1 MGNKIEKI
9 LPLVQRPSRYTNGEW
24 NAIKP
29 KENAAINYCLC
40 FPDLYEIGASNLGLE
55 ILYHII
61 NHDEQSSAQRCFA
74 PAQDLE
80 VILRAEKIPLFSLET
95 QNPLNNFDVIGFGL
109 QYELCASNVLN
120 MLDLAGIPI
129 FCSQRG
135 ERDPIILGGGPVTAN
150 PEPLSDF
157 FDAFVLGDGE
167 EVICEITQCLANA
180 KNQKFTRE
188 QKLFALSQI
197 FGVYI
202 PSLYEVSYNEDG
214 TLAKLS
220 AIKDGVPST
229 VHKRSV
235 DVNNMYFPS
244 KQLVPFV
251 NTVHNRLNIEI
262 ARGCP
267 RRCRFCQAAKY
278 YYPWRVRTKEK
289 VLELVDKGL
298 AQTGYEEVALSSLS
312 CTDHKELEEIISEI
326 NTRHSSKRISISLPS
341 LRCDQFS
348 IKVAAGL
355 GEAKRMNL
363 TFAPEAGSDR
373 LRNIIGKDLNEQQI
387 FDTLLMAWE
396 CGWRQIKLYFMTGLP
411 FETQADITAIVALVN
426 AVRAKARN
434 LNFTVTISP
443 FVPKAQTAFQ
453 WVPMEKAETLS
464 VHTKRLRATLPA
476 AVKAHQL
483 DGSIVEAL
491 LARGDRR
498 LGQVIFSAWKL
509 GCKFDQWK
517 EYLRFDLW
525 QEALKQNNLTLDFYV
540 SRERGENEVLP
551 WEHLIFSLP
560 KEKLLESYKES
571 KAIAQSEDAI
581 IPVGSNRP
589 AKITTASVSAPK
601 AFPFK
606 TVQRTRL
613 KFARKGTARFI
624 SHLEQIEFFRRALR
638 RTALSVSYTQG
649 FSPQPK
655 ISFGPAISV
664 GYESYSEY
672 IEVEFYAMVELA
684 ELKSKVLK
692 ELPGGFNLL
701 SLKNIPVFFPSVD
714 ALANTAEYSIELTAT
729 EEKIKEFLQSPEIP
743 IVKEKD
749 GKIITIDAKPLIRE
763 LKIDGNGVIMQLRFG
778 PKKNIKPEKI
788 MQKLFALSDYE
799 SRLLKITRTALYV
812 EKSGGLLSEL

>member
-1 MGNKIEKI
+1 MKNKIEKI

-61 NHDEQSSAQRCFA
+61 NQSEHSAAQRCFA
-74 PAQDLE
+74 PAADLE
-80 VILRAEKIPLFSLET
+80 LILRAEKIPLFTLEE
-95 QNPLNNFDVIGFGL
+95 QKPINSFDVIGFGL
-109 QYELCASNVLN
+109 QYELCATNVLN
-120 MLDLAGIPI
+120 MLDLCGVPM
-129 FCSQRG
+129 FTSQRG
-135 ERDPIILGGGPVTAN
+135 ENDPIILGGGPVTAN

-167 EVICEITQCLANA
+167 EVICEITQCLVNA
-180 KNQKFTRE
+180 KNQKLTRE
-188 QKLFALSQI
+188 QKLFLLSQI
-197 FGVYI
+197 PGVYI
-202 PSLYEVSYNEDG
+202 PSLYQVSYNEDG
-214 TLAKLS
+214 TVAKLS
-220 AIKDGVPST
+220 PTKDGVSAQ
-229 VHKRSV
+229 VSKRTI
-235 DVNNMYFPS
+235 DVNNVYFPS
-244 KQLVPFV
+244 AQLVPFV
-251 NTVHNRLNIEI
+251 NTVHNRLNVEI

-326 NTRHSSKRISISLPS
+326 NVRHNSKRISISLPS

-411 FETQADITAIVALVN
+411 FETQEDIAAIVTLVN
-426 AVRAKARN
+426 AVRARARN
-434 LNFTVTISP
+434 LNFTVTVSP

-464 VHTKRLRATLPA
+464 AHTKRLRATLPA

-498 LGQVIFSAWKL
+498 LGQVIYSAWKL

-517 EYLRFDLW
+517 EYLKFDLW
-525 QEALKQNNLTLDFYV
+525 KEALKQNNLELDFYV
-540 SRERGENEVLP
+540 SRERGENEILP
-551 WEHLIFSLP
+551 WEHLVFSLP
-560 KEKLLESYKES
+560 KEKLLESYRES
-571 KAIAQSEDAI
+571 KAIAQSENAI
-581 IPVGSNRP
+581 IVPGSNRP
-589 AKITTASVSAPK
+589 AQITPAPIGLPK

-606 TVQRTRL
+606 TIQRTRL
-613 KFARKGTARFI
+613 KFARKNNARFV
-624 SHLEQIEFFRRALR
+624 SHLEQIEFFRRAMR

-664 GYESYSEY
+664 GYESHSEY
-672 IEVEFYAMVELA
+672 IEVEFYKSVELA
-684 ELKSKVLK
+684 ELKIKVSK
-692 ELPGGFNLL
+692 ELPEGYMLE

-714 ALANTAEYSIELTAT
+714 ALANLAEYRIETS
-729 EEKIKEFLQSPEIP
+729 IKEEEIQKFLQSPEIL
-743 IVKEKD
+743 ITKEKD
-749 GKIITIDAKPLIRE
+749 GKITTIDAKPLIRE
-763 LKIDGNGVIMQLRFG
+763 LKIDGNSVIMQLRFG

-788 MQKLFALSDYE
+788 MQKLLLLSANE
-799 SRLLKITRTALYV
+799 SHLLKITRTALYI
-812 EKSGGLLSEL
+812 EKTGGLISEL